1 MGAKAEGASV
11 SQIQAF
17 RRTPQLYLL
26 TSPLS
31 TPVPQLYSGVWQ
43 GDKHPGK
50 QQLHLSL
57 IFQLTFVMHPEKEKS
72 EIFNLTD
79 RYSIPPTQYS
89 TTDYFYTILL
99 ESASYYRQH
108 GMIIF

>member
-72 EIFNLTD
+72 EVSSTLLADTVFPQLNIVQQTIFTL
-79 RYSIPPTQYS
+79 
-89 TTDYFYTILL
+89 
-99 ESASYYRQH
+99 YY
-108 GMIIF
+108 